1 MSTPCVTAAGA
12 ASAALAMF
20 VFGVLTPKL
29 PLNPM
34 IGAPEVG
41 LVAPVLVATE
51 VIAGAAPR
59 NRYGGL

>member
-29 PLNPM
+29 PLKPM
-34 IGAPEVG
+34 VGAPEVG
-41 LVAPVLVATE
+41 SVAPVLV
-51 VIAGAAPR
+51 GRPR
-59 NRYGGL
+59 